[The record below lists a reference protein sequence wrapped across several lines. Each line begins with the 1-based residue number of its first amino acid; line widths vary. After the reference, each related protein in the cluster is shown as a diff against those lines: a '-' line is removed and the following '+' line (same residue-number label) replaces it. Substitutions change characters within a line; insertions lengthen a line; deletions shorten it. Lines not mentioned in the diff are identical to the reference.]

1 MHFQQLSPRS
11 SKRARP
17 TDMAAAAPVDHDDGE
32 VRPASGW
39 YVLFTLAAR
48 RFALPL
54 EVVERSVRIVDIT
67 PLPNTLPGIVLGVID
82 VAGRVIPVI
91 NVRKRFGIPERG
103 IAASDLLL
111 IARASAQWSA
121 RTLALWVDA
130 VDGVVQ
136 GAAHDI
142 AAVAPGHETECVSG
156 ILRLPDGL
164 VLIHDLGRFLSLTED
179 RVLDLALAEVAGTGN
194 GRT

>member
-1 MHFQQLSPRS
+1 MHFQQLGPPS
-11 SKRARP
+11 SERARP
-17 TDMAAAAPVDHDDGE
+17 TDMAAAAPVDQDNGE

-67 PLPNTLPGIVLGVID
+67 PLPALPSIVLGVID
-82 VAGRVIPVI
+82 IAGRIVPVV

-111 IARASAQWSA
+111 IARASAQLSA
-121 RTLALWVDA
+121 RRLALWVDA
-130 VDGVVQ
+130 VDGVAQ

-142 AAVAPGHETECVSG
+142 PAVAPGHETACVSG
-156 ILRLPDGL
+156 IVRLPDGL
-164 VLIHDLGRFLSLTED
+164 VLIHDLGRFLSRTDEQ
-179 RVLDLALAEVAGTGN
+179 VLDLALAEAAGTGN
-194 GRT
+194 RQT

>member
-1 MHFQQLSPRS
+1 MHFQQLRHRS
-11 SKRARP
+11 SERASP
-17 TDMAAAAPVDHDDGE
+17 TGTAVAAPIDCDDGD
-32 VRPASGW
+32 VVQPASGW

-67 PLPNTLPGIVLGVID
+67 PLPDLPGIVLGVID
-82 VAGRVIPVI
+82 VAGRIVPVV
-91 NVRKRFGIPERG
+91 NVRKRFGIPERD

-111 IARASAQWSA
+111 IARASAQLSV

-136 GAAHDI
+136 GAAYGTP
-142 AAVAPGHETECVSG
+142 AVAPGHETQCVSG

-164 VLIHDLGRFLSLTED
+164 VLIHDLSRFLSLTED

-194 GRT
+194 RRT

>member
-1 MHFQQLSPRS
+1 
-11 SKRARP
+11 
-17 TDMAAAAPVDHDDGE
+17 MAAAAPIDRDDGE
-32 VRPASGW
+32 VQPASGW

-67 PLPNTLPGIVLGVID
+67 PLPELPGIVLGVID
-82 VAGRVIPVI
+82 VAGRIVPVV

-111 IARASAQWSA
+111 IARASAQMSA

-130 VDGVVQ
+130 VDGVVR
-136 GAAHDI
+136 GAEHD
-142 AAVAPGHETECVSG
+142 APAMAPGHETECVSG
-156 ILRLPDGL
+156 VLRLPDGL